1 MCPDHM
7 ENGFCSAYYV
17 QDSGHGCSRGRCIIA
32 LFSKLRASWPLFDME
47 NTVGWR
53 VLHQE
58 GCQCLHLCTIVFSL
72 FIESNI
78 RRLLMI
84 LNNLN
89 GLALF
94 KCLVQKLLALGT

>member
-1 MCPDHM
+1 M
-7 ENGFCSAYYV
+7 
-17 QDSGHGCSRGRCIIA
+17 
-32 LFSKLRASWPLFDME
+32 
-47 NTVGWR
+47 
-53 VLHQE
+53 
-58 GCQCLHLCTIVFSL
+58 HLCTIVFSL